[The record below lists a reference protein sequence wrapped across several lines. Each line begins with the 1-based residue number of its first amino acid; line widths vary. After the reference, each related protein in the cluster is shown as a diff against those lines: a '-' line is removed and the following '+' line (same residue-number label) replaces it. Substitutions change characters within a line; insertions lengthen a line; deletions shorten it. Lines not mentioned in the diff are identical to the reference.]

1 MPQAET
7 NSPRILSL
15 SWGHIE
21 VEGYPPFKDVKI
33 FPGGAREWDWR
44 ETRTRHVPG
53 IQPADVQELMEHG
66 ARAVVLSKGIWKR
79 LQVCPE
85 TLEVLAKNGIQV
97 EVLQTEDAVER
108 FNDLRDSIA
117 VGGLFHSTC

>member
-1 MPQAET
+1 
-7 NSPRILSL
+7 
-15 SWGHIE
+15 
-21 VEGYPPFKDVKI
+21 
-33 FPGGAREWDWR
+33 
-44 ETRTRHVPG
+44 VPG
-53 IQPADVQELMEHG
+53 IQPADVQELIEHG

-108 FNDLRDSIA
+108 FNELRDSIA